1 MRYLL
6 VTYSRQPAGQ
16 IDEQVGFSVN
26 VRTRDLQ
33 MCNIILDFKTEKVLK
48 CVVEGEI
55 VPTSYEKLVEYF
67 KRVYP
72 NVIEQ
77 LELANDNRFEKKGIL
92 K

>member
-1 MRYLL
+1 MLI
-6 VTYSRQPAGQ
+6 TYARRPGGQ
-16 IDEQVGFSVN
+16 IDEQVGFSVG

-33 MCNIILDFKTEKVLK
+33 ICNIILDFKTEKVLK
-48 CVVEGEI
+48 CVVEGEL
-55 VPTSYEKLVEYF
+55 VPTSYEKLVEYY
-67 KRVYP
+67 RRAYP

>member
-6 VTYSRQPAGQ
+6 VTYSRQPGGQ
-16 IDEQVGFSVN
+16 IDEQVGFSVG
-26 VRTRDLQ
+26 VRSRDLQ

-55 VPTSYEKLVEYF
+55 VPTSYEKLVEYY
-67 KRVYP
+67 KSAYP

>member
-6 VTYSRQPAGQ
+6 VTYSRKPGGQ
-16 IDEQVGFSVN
+16 IDEQVGFSVG
-26 VRTRDLQ
+26 VRSRDLQ

-55 VPTSYEKLVEYF
+55 VPTSYEKLVAYY
-67 KRVYP
+67 KQAYP